1 MQNQEE
7 NNAPLE
13 QLWTISEGYKDG
25 YEPNVEK
32 GLALLKGR
40 IAKEKAAQTAKV
52 IPMRRIWLTRIAA
65 SVLFLL
71 ASGFLF
77 NLFVNNT
84 AELQQLATADQLM
97 ENVQLPDGSTV
108 WLNKH
113 SQLSFPESFAGTERI
128 VQLEGEAFFKVAK
141 NVDQP
146 FIVQLPNST
155 VKVLG
160 TEFNVRAYSEE
171 PTTIVDVT
179 EGSVAFTAIETQET
193 KTLKANDKV
202 ILNKA
207 DATLSVPESL
217 DWKDIAWKE
226 KQLSFD
232 SKPLNE
238 VFAYLKAN
246 FEVDVTFDKAAL
258 GNCLFSTTIL
268 DNRPKSILNR
278 VDLAFDSIE
287 LKEIDSKSYEL
298 KGSCD

>member
-1 MQNQEE
+1 MQNQED

-40 IAKEKAAQTAKV
+40 IAKEKTTSTAKV
-52 IPMRRIWLTRIAA
+52 IPMRRVWLTRIAA

-77 NLFVNNT
+77 NLFVNNG
-84 AELQQLATADQLM
+84 AELQQLATTNQLM

-113 SQLSFPESFAGTERI
+113 SQLSFPKSFIGTARI

-141 NVDQP
+141 NAAQP
-146 FIVQLPNST
+146 FIVQMPNST

-171 PTTIVDVT
+171 ATTMVEVA
-179 EGSVAFTAIETQET
+179 EGSVAFTAAETQET
-193 KTLKANDKV
+193 RKLTANDKV
-202 ILNKA
+202 ILNKK
-207 DATLSVPESL
+207 DATLSVLKPL
-217 DWKDIAWKE
+217 DWKDVAWKE

-232 SKPLNE
+232 SQPLKD
-238 VFAYLKAN
+238 VLTYLKTN
-246 FEVDVTFDKAAL
+246 FDVEVAFDKSELSDCPFTATIVD
-258 GNCLFSTTIL
+258 NTPKTIL
-268 DNRPKSILNR
+268 NQ
-278 VDLAFDSIE
+278 VALAFKSIE
-287 LKEIDSKSYEL
+287 LEQVDSKSYEL
-298 KGSCD
+298 KGSCE